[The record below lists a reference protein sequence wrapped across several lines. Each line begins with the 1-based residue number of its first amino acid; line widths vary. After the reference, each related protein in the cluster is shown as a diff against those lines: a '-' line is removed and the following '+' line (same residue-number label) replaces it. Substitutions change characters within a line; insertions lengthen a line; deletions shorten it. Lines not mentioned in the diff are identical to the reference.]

1 MDDSTYIKS
10 SSVRR
15 LYFEPSTLETID
27 RAIFNYIDGLRLFA
41 TTNKGWS
48 RVPVIW
54 STAERSFHSKK
65 GQDIRDR
72 QGALILPLISINR
85 GELSK
90 PAASSGAFKGNLPA
104 ANDEQGGAFPLE
116 RVLFHEKTANFAAA
130 DAKRLNS
137 QFNYPRQNG
146 KVVYRTIS
154 IPMPVNIDV
163 KYDITIRTEYQ
174 QQMNELVAPF
184 ITTPGTINYA
194 TISSGEH
201 KYEAFIDQSFQQT
214 NNLTD
219 YSSEERKFETKISI
233 KVVGYLVGEGD
244 NTDKAAFALRENA
257 VEVKIPRER
266 ISLAEIPEHEL
277 GKYYG
282 LSGLPL
288 EEARQKSP
296 FTFFFSNV
304 PAVGSES
311 STAGSSGGGGSSTPV
326 QPGDYITAE
335 NFAATLSNNLVVR
348 ELIKASEAAIEANNI
363 YTITGATVRTNT
375 ESIYVNGVLQAYG
388 ALNDYTIS
396 GNTITFNYDITV
408 EDSIYV
414 TYIKQ

>member
-1 MDDSTYIKS
+1 MVDGVYINS
-10 SSVRR
+10 PNVRR

-27 RAIFNYIDGLRLFA
+27 RAVFNYINTLNLFA
-41 TTNKGWS
+41 TTNKGW
-48 RVPVIW
+48 RQVPVIW

-65 GQDIRDR
+65 NQDIRDK

-85 GELSK
+85 GEISK
-90 PAASSGAFKGNLPA
+90 PANSSGAFKGNLPA
-104 ANDEQGGAFPLE
+104 ANDEQGGSFPLE

-137 QFNYPRQNG
+137 QFNYPRENG
-146 KVVYRTIS
+146 KIVYKTIS
-154 IPMPVNIDV
+154 IPMPVNVDI

-174 QQMNELVAPF
+174 QQMNELVTPF

-194 TISSGEH
+194 TITSGEH
-201 KYEAFIDQSFQQT
+201 KYEAFVDQNFQQT

-233 KVVGYLVGEGD
+233 KVVGYLVGEG
-244 NTDKAAFALRENA
+244 NNADKTSFALRENA

-266 ISLAEIPEHEL
+266 ISLAEIPEHEF

-288 EEARQKSP
+288 EKAKQKSP

-304 PAVGSES
+304 PAAGASDVSGLGTRKNSPGVG
-311 STAGSSGGGGSSTPV
+311 
-326 QPGDYITAE
+326 GDIITSE
-335 NFAATLSNNLVVR
+335 NFAETLSNSLIVR
-348 ELIKASEAAIEANNI
+348 ELLKESESEATADNI
-363 YTITGATVRTNT
+363 YTITTATLRTNT
-375 ESIYVNGVLQAYG
+375 ESVYVNGVLQAPG

-396 GNTITFNYDITV
+396 GNTITFTYDIIFD
-408 EDSIYV
+408 DSIYV